1 VTSEDAPAA
10 MNLYETYKGAQSTSF
25 EWLVLNGNLPNIL
38 WVQIFEKAI
47 LDWYECSGR
56 LM

>member
-1 VTSEDAPAA
+1 